1 MTTPYDPAQNQP
13 GQQSVPPTAQFPQVP
28 GGQYPPPA
36 PGQYPPPA
44 SGQYP
49 PPPPGQYPPP
59 PNAKKRPAWV
69 LPTLIGVGVFVLLCC
84 GGPLVLGL
92 VSEDKKNDGV
102 SASKEI
108 PAADPST
115 SAPSAAA
122 PSAAAAAPTTSSAAP
137 APAKTTAA
145 PAPAKPKTFGVG
157 DKVRGGDFEFTVNGV
172 KCGITQ
178 VGSSYFN
185 HKAQGTFCRV
195 SVTVKNVT
203 KSAHLFHADG
213 TITAQDASG
222 REYDVDG
229 EAAIYGNDDAK
240 GFLDEIN
247 PGNSVKANVYFDVP
261 KGTKLKTITFD
272 AGLFTFAEDA
282 VVTL

>member
-1 MTTPYDPAQNQP
+1 M
-13 GQQSVPPTAQFPQVP
+13 PPTEQFPQIAAGQFP
-28 GGQYPPPA
+28 PPAGQYPPAP
-36 PGQYPPPA
+36 PGQFQPPPSSQLPPPPA
-44 SGQYP
+44 
-49 PPPPGQYPPP
+49 
-59 PNAKKRPAWV
+59 ARKRPAWL
-69 LPTLIGVGVFVLLCC
+69 LPTLIGVGVFVVLCC
-84 GGPLVLGL
+84 GGSLVIGL
-92 VSEDKKNDGV
+92 TSDDKKTDGV
-102 SASKEI
+102 SASQEI
-108 PAADPST
+108 PVVNPTT

-122 PSAAAAAPTTSSAAP
+122 PAPTTSSAAP
-137 APAKTTAA
+137 APAKTPAA
-145 PAPAKPKTFGVG
+145 PAPAKPKTFGIG
-157 DKVRGGDFEFTVNGV
+157 DKVRGGDFEFTVNSV
-172 KCGITQ
+172 KCGISQ
-178 VGSSYFN
+178 VGDSFLN
-185 HKAQGTFCRV
+185 HKAQGTFCRL
-195 SVTVKNVT
+195 SVTAKNVT

-272 AGLFTFAEDA
+272 AGLFTLAEDA

>member
-13 GQQSVPPTAQFPQVP
+13 PAPGQQPMPPTAQFPQVP
-28 GGQYPPPA
+28 A
-36 PGQYPPPA
+36 
-44 SGQYP
+44 GQYP
-49 PPPPGQYPPP
+49 PPPGQFPQQPGQYPPP
-59 PNAKKRPAWV
+59 PGGWQQPGAPAAPAARKRPW
-69 LPTLIGVGVFVLLCC
+69 LIPTLIGVGAFVVLCC
-84 GGPLVLGL
+84 GGSMVIGL
-92 VSEDKKNDGV
+92 ASDNGKKTDV
-102 SASKEI
+102 SASSDI
-108 PAADPST
+108 PAVTTST
-115 SAPSAAA
+115 SAP
-122 PSAAAAAPTTSSAAP
+122 AAAAPTTSAPAP

-145 PAPAKPKTFGVG
+145 PAPAKPTTFGIG
-157 DKVRGGDFEFTVNGV
+157 DKVRGGDFEFTVNSV
-172 KCGITQ
+172 KCGISQ

-195 SVTVKNVT
+195 SVTAKNVT

-261 KGTKLKTITFD
+261 KGTKLKTITFA
-272 AGLFTFAEDA
+272 AGLLTLAEDA